1 MSNTERFITILKKII
16 YKYITSIK
24 KNVHIDKSNDIVDK
38 NNNIYH
44 RTIKMKPVDVKK
56 KNTYINSSI
65 ETIDQNPKF
74 KIGDFVRV
82 SNYKKSF
89 SIGWVPN
96 WSEGVFVIKDVISD
110 LKDEGSVGTFDI
122 KEL

>member
-1 MSNTERFITILKKII
+1 MSNIEGFITILKNII

-38 NNNIYH
+38 HNNIYH

-74 KIGDFVRV
+74 KIGDIVRV

-96 WSEGVFVIKDVISD
+96 WSEGVFVINNVISN